1 MKITK
6 TDLTNLIR
14 DELENFKIVKLSKDD
29 MEQLHKTGQIEKDG
43 VFYQYQEPVKEFK
56 IRKTNRLMNKRPQK
70 AFPIRAEKEDEIEEK
85 LKMSKG
91 SGRGTSWMNYDDDTY
106 RMQVTKDSNQYH
118 ISVFKKFMGPSSK
131 RLLDLRGL
139 SKTDAAKLVKLAKSS
154 GLEKTAKYGKSK
166 YKKYVSEGKKI
177 TLGDKGRKFTLDIE
191 NEAQMFLARLKK
203 DKKKL
208 TLKNF
213 SDYIDAEYKFFNS
226 PKLNQQVYNHIKKNF
241 SKLSERKL
249 TEDKFIAFYKKDRV
263 TVNAKSLWD
272 AKKQIIAKLKVP
284 KKDVGLVSVLNKTEY
299 DKQKFRF
306 EGKLKE
312 SVWGLPKGSN
322 TTNMDE
328 LDAELSRAGIKSLPD
343 FTKLIVQVKG
353 NKSKIN
359 KIMKT
364 HKAKKIFEGKRQQL
378 SIPVMDKLKTDKIL
392 KKLRLKPGKDYD
404 VGVGSRNSFIL
415 DIEGKYLDK
424 LITLLMKQRIRVR

>member
-6 TDLTNLIR
+6 TNLTDLIR

-43 VFYQYQEPVKEFK
+43 VFYQYQEPVKEDFK
-56 IRKTNRLMNKRPQK
+56 IRKTDKLMN
-70 AFPIRAEKEDEIEEK
+70 PIAKKSFSINAEKEDEIEEK

-131 RLLDLRGL
+131 RLLDLKGL

-166 YKKYVSEGKKI
+166 YKKYVSEGKLNEKFDLKKLEIVIKSIQKKI
-177 TLGDKGRKFTLDIE
+177 KKQGIVTNDRDEEHLKQLIKVYKNMGGRKI
-191 NEAQMFLARLKK
+191 
-203 DKKKL
+203 
-208 TLKNF
+208 
-213 SDYIDAEYKFFNS
+213 
-226 PKLNQQVYNHIKKNF
+226 
-241 SKLSERKL
+241 
-249 TEDKFIAFYKKDRV
+249 
-263 TVNAKSLWD
+263 
-272 AKKQIIAKLKVP
+272 
-284 KKDVGLVSVLNKTEY
+284 
-299 DKQKFRF
+299 
-306 EGKLKE
+306 KE

-322 TTNMDE
+322 TTKMDE
-328 LDAELSRAGIKSLPD
+328 LDAELSRAGIKSIPD

-353 NKSKIN
+353 NKGKIN

>member
-6 TDLTNLIR
+6 TNLTNLIR
-14 DELENFKIVKLSKDD
+14 DELENFKIIKLTADD

-43 VFYQYQEPVKEFK
+43 VFYQYQEPV
-56 IRKTNRLMNKRPQK
+56 
-70 AFPIRAEKEDEIEEK
+70 D
-85 LKMSKG
+85 
-91 SGRGTSWMNYDDDTY
+91 
-106 RMQVTKDSNQYH
+106 
-118 ISVFKKFMGPSSK
+118 
-131 RLLDLRGL
+131 
-139 SKTDAAKLVKLAKSS
+139 
-154 GLEKTAKYGKSK
+154 
-166 YKKYVSEGKKI
+166 EGKKI
-177 TLGDKGRKFTLDIE
+177 TLGDKGIKFTLDIE

-241 SKLSERKL
+241 SKLSE
-249 TEDKFIAFYKKDRV
+249 T
-263 TVNAKSLWD
+263 T
-272 AKKQIIAKLKVP
+272 
-284 KKDVGLVSVLNKTEY
+284 
-299 DKQKFRF
+299 
-306 EGKLKE
+306 LKE

-328 LDAELSRAGIKSLPD
+328 LDAELSRAGIKSIPD

>member
-6 TDLTNLIR
+6 TQLSDLIR
-14 DELENFKIVKLSKDD
+14 DELEN
-29 MEQLHKTGQIEKDG
+29 LHKTGQIEKDG

-56 IRKTNRLMNKRPQK
+56 ISKVDKLIKPATKK
-70 AFPIRAEKEDEIEEK
+70 AFPIRAEKDDEIEE
-85 LKMSKG
+85 
-91 SGRGTSWMNYDDDTY
+91 
-106 RMQVTKDSNQYH
+106 
-118 ISVFKKFMGPSSK
+118 
-131 RLLDLRGL
+131 
-139 SKTDAAKLVKLAKSS
+139 
-154 GLEKTAKYGKSK
+154 
-166 YKKYVSEGKKI
+166 GKKI
-177 TLGDKGRKFTLDIE
+177 QVATFKDNIKFQLDVE
-191 NEAQMFLARLKK
+191 KEARNIIDALKV

-208 TLKNF
+208 TPKNI
-213 SDYIDAEYKFFNS
+213 SDYINAEYKFFKT
-226 PKLNQQVYNHIKKNF
+226 PQLNLQVFKHIKKNLK
-241 SKLSERKL
+241 KLSEG
-249 TEDKFIAFYKKDRV
+249 T
-263 TVNAKSLWD
+263 
-272 AKKQIIAKLKVP
+272 
-284 KKDVGLVSVLNKTEY
+284 
-299 DKQKFRF
+299 
-306 EGKLKE
+306 LKE

-328 LDAELSRAGIKSLPD
+328 LDAALSRAGIKSIPD

-415 DIEGKYLDK
+415 DIEGKHLDK